1 MMSRVWGY
9 YSASCSKEFMK
20 NVYSGAIVCP
30 LCFNGIFN
38 CPETYYNH
46 FLSPCLRFEQAFIT
60 SLISSVVKTKDS
72 YFWIAL
78 QDQNDTGEYTWKT
91 AGQMSE
97 PVRYTHW
104 NSHQPRE

>member
-1 MMSRVWGY
+1 
-9 YSASCSKEFMK
+9 MK
-20 NVYSGAIVCP
+20 NVYSGAILCTL
-30 LCFNGIFN
+30 LCFNGIFFN

-46 FLSPCLRFEQAFIT
+46 FLSPYLRFEQAFIT

-91 AGQMSE
+91 AEQMSE

-104 NSHQPRE
+104 NAHQPRE

>member
-1 MMSRVWGY
+1 MFILVPFCAPYDVLM
-9 YSASCSKEFMK
+9 AFLIAQK
-20 NVYSGAIVCP
+20 
-30 LCFNGIFN
+30 L
-38 CPETYYNH
+38 TLYNH
-46 FLSPCLRFEQAFIT
+46 FLSPFLRFEQAFIT

-97 PVRYTHW
+97 PVQYTHW
-104 NSHQPRE
+104 NAHQPRE